1 MTQTKTGFRTAAC
14 LVGTALVALACWGC
28 STPPAV
34 MHADALGWVGRAVL
48 QKPEN
53 RDFRTRYDTVRVDST
68 YLPLIQ
74 QSTAGTDVIIFFG
87 LWCPDS
93 KREVPHFLKI
103 ADEAG
108 MRDSTIRL
116 YSLDRSK
123 KSPDGLTEKYAIERV
138 PTFIFFRGGKEIGRI
153 TESPRTTLEGDI
165 LAILAAS

>member
-1 MTQTKTGFRTAAC
+1 MTQTKTGFWTPGC
-14 LVGTALVALACWGC
+14 LVSATLVALACWGC
-28 STPPAV
+28 STPPVV
-34 MHADALGWVGRAVL
+34 MHADGLGWVSRAVL
-48 QKPEN
+48 QRPEN
-53 RDFRTRYDTVRVDST
+53 HDFQARYDTVRVDST

-74 QSTAGTDVIIFFG
+74 QSTTGIDVIIFFG

-108 MRDSTIRL
+108 VRDSTIRL

-138 PTFIFFRGGKEIGRI
+138 PTFIFLRGGKEIGRI
-153 TESPRTTLEGDI
+153 TEYPRTTLEGDI
-165 LAILAAS
+165 LAILASS